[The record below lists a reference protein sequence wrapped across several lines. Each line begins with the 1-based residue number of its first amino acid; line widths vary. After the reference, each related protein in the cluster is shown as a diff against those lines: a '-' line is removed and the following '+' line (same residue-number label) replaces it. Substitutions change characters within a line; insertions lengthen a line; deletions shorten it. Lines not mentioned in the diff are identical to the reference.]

1 MENRLDFNIE
11 SEKVK
16 EDAAIKI
23 KYMLEDKFQ
32 LEQEIRAG
40 ENAQMKLDKLEYQLK
55 LNMMIYAS
63 IGGNENE

>member
-1 MENRLDFNIE
+1 MINRLDFNIE
-11 SEKVK
+11 SKKVR
-16 EDAAIKI
+16 EDAAIRI

-32 LEQEIRAG
+32 LEQEVRAG

-63 IGGNENE
+63 IGGNKNE